1 MDGTQVSEAAARTGW
16 SPRMLRYLER
26 VGLVVPART
35 ASGYR
40 RYGLRELNQLRALAE
55 LRQRFH
61 VDLGDIAFAAR
72 LRREPELRR
81 AVDGWLAGADDL
93 ARQGERS
100 GASVGHFRRT
110 HGPSPRVLKAGAAS
124 GALGW
129 VEWEQRKHEKLL
141 AA

>member
-1 MDGTQVSEAAARTGW
+1 MEGVKVGQAAAHTGW

-26 VGLVVPART
+26 TGLVVPRRT
-35 ASGYR
+35 ESGYR
-40 RYGLRELNQLRALAE
+40 AYGLLELNQLRSLARLRRHFKVE
-55 LRQRFH
+55 LT
-61 VDLGDIAFAAR
+61 DIAFAAR

-93 ARQGERS
+93 A
-100 GASVGHFRRT
+100 
-110 HGPSPRVLKAGAAS
+110 
-124 GALGW
+124 W

>member
-1 MDGTQVSEAAARTGW
+1 MDGTHVSEAAARTGW

-26 VGLVVPART
+26 VGLVVPARSD
-35 ASGYR
+35 AGYR
-40 RYGLRELNQLRALAE
+40 RYGLRELNQLSSLAE
-55 LRQRFH
+55 LRRRFQ
-61 VDLGDIAFAAR
+61 VDLAEIAFAAR

-93 ARQGERS
+93 A
-100 GASVGHFRRT
+100 
-110 HGPSPRVLKAGAAS
+110 
-124 GALGW
+124 W

>member
-1 MDGTQVSEAAARTGW
+1 MDGAQVSEAAARTGW

-35 ASGYR
+35 AAGYR
-40 RYGLRELNQLRALAE
+40 RYGLRELNQLRSLTELRHRFQVDLAE
-55 LRQRFH
+55 
-61 VDLGDIAFAAR
+61 IAFAAR

-93 ARQGERS
+93 A
-100 GASVGHFRRT
+100 
-110 HGPSPRVLKAGAAS
+110 
-124 GALGW
+124 W